1 MDKYK
6 ASTFLTGLFC
16 KFRLQNKE
24 IRKTI
29 SELYGNLID
38 VILKEASE
46 EKRIL
51 IFKSLVPVIKSTADY
66 IENSIKRKTPVDK
79 ELFKVIALLIT
90 HNIYIIQKVG
100 IRSDCD
106 RVFDDIMKQVFID
119 DIACNIGEC
128 IALYHK
134 TDQTVTKN
142 DITCRLEVL
151 LADYNVVMGTF
162 LKPEDVLD
170 PKENEEEES
179 EL

>member
-16 KFRLQNKE
+16 KFRLQDKE
-24 IRKTI
+24 MRKTI
-29 SELYGNLID
+29 SELYGDLID

-51 IFKSLVPVIKSTADY
+51 IFKSLVPVIKSTVDY
-66 IENSIKRKTPVDK
+66 LEDSIKRGTSIDK
-79 ELFKVIALLIT
+79 KLFKVVSLLIA

-100 IRSDCD
+100 IRSDRG

-134 TDQTVTKN
+134 TGQTITKD
-142 DITCRLEVL
+142 DIICRLEVL

-170 PKENEEEES
+170 PKEDGKL

>member
-6 ASTFLTGLFC
+6 VSTFLTGLFC
-16 KFRLQNKE
+16 KFRVQNKE

-29 SELYGNLID
+29 SELYGNLIG
-38 VILKEASE
+38 VILKETSE

-51 IFKSLVPVIKSTADY
+51 IFKSLVPIIKSTADY
-66 IENSIKRKTPVDK
+66 LENTIKCGTSIDK
-79 ELFKVIALLIT
+79 ELFKVVALLIS
-90 HNIYIIQKVG
+90 HNTYIIQKVG
-100 IRSDCD
+100 IRSDCG
-106 RVFDDIMKQVFID
+106 RVFNDIMKQVFID

-134 TDQTVTKN
+134 PDQTVIKD
-142 DITCRLEVL
+142 DIMCRLEVL

-170 PKENEEEES
+170 PKEDEKL

>member
-16 KFRLQNKE
+16 KFRLQDKE

-29 SELYGNLID
+29 SELYGNLIN

-51 IFKSLVPVIKSTADY
+51 IFKSLVPAIKSTADY
-66 IENSIKRKTPVDK
+66 LKNSIKCEIPID
-79 ELFKVIALLIT
+79 EGLFKVVSLLIA
-90 HNIYIIQKVG
+90 HNIHIIQKVG
-100 IRSDCD
+100 IRSDQS

-134 TDQTVTKN
+134 TDQTVTKD
-142 DITCRLEVL
+142 DIICRLEVL
-151 LADYNVVMGTF
+151 LTDYNVVMGTF
-162 LKPEDVLD
+162 LKPKDVLD
-170 PKENEEEES
+170 PKEDEKL

>member
-6 ASTFLTGLFC
+6 VSTFLTGLFC
-16 KFRLQNKE
+16 KFQLQDKE

-29 SELYGNLID
+29 SELYRSLID
-38 VILKEASE
+38 VILEEASE

-51 IFKSLVPVIKSTADY
+51 IFRSLVPVIKNTADY

-79 ELFKVIALLIT
+79 ELFKVMALLIT

-100 IRSDCD
+100 IKNDCG

-134 TDQTVTKN
+134 TGQTVTKD
-142 DITCRLEVL
+142 DIMCRLEVL
-151 LADYNVVMGTF
+151 LTDYNVVMGTF

-170 PKENEEEES
+170 PKEDEKP

>member
-38 VILKEASE
+38 IILKETSE

-51 IFKSLVPVIKSTADY
+51 IFKSLIPAIKSTADY
-66 IENSIKRKTPVDK
+66 LENSMKCGTPIDK
-79 ELFKVIALLIT
+79 ELFKVVVLVIA
-90 HNIYIIQKVG
+90 HNIHIIQKVG
-100 IRSDCD
+100 IRSDCGG
-106 RVFDDIMKQVFID
+106 VFDDIMKQVFVD

-134 TDQTVTKN
+134 TSQTVTKD
-142 DITCRLEVL
+142 DIICRLEVL

>member
-29 SELYGNLID
+29 SELYGSLID
-38 VILKEASE
+38 IILKEASE

-51 IFKSLVPVIKSTADY
+51 IFKSLVPVIKSTANY
-66 IENSIKRKTPVDK
+66 LENATKCGISIDK
-79 ELFKVIALLIT
+79 ELFKVVVLLVA
-90 HNIYIIQKVG
+90 HNTYVIQKVG
-100 IRSDCD
+100 IRSDCG
-106 RVFDDIMKQVFID
+106 RVFDEMMKQVLID
-119 DIACNIGEC
+119 DTACNIGEC

-134 TDQTVTKN
+134 TSQTVTKG

-151 LADYNVVMGTF
+151 LVDYNVVMGTF

-170 PKENEEEES
+170 PKEDEKL